1 MAAAQRRHFIKGAA
15 FIAASFVA
23 SAAHAADKLA
33 VGAYPSNPPWEF
45 KNAQGEFEGF
55 EVDMVKEIG
64 KRLGMPVEI
73 SDLGFQAL
81 FAATS
86 SKRID
91 LAISTITIT
100 KERLKSQ
107 SFTQG
112 FYDSDGALATPVGS
126 KIKGLAD
133 TKGAIIGVLS
143 SSVGEAWAKENQ
155 AKYGFAEIRGYDT
168 YQNLLLDLQNGR
180 TGGVVSDFAGMSYYF
195 QKMKGLQIAERIP
208 SPDDRYG
215 LMMTKDHP
223 LLTKVNDAVTAMK
236 KDGALAGIYKKWFGS
251 DPEPNSSTVQERP
264 LPKAD

>member
-1 MAAAQRRHFIKGAA
+1 MAPSPRRIFIQGVFVAAAILGSASTLAA
-15 FIAASFVA
+15 QAL
-23 SAAHAADKLA
+23 K

-55 EVDMVKEIG
+55 EVDMAKDIA
-64 KRLGMPVEI
+64 KRLGMTIEI
-73 SDLGFQAL
+73 SDLGFSAL

-112 FYDSDGALATPVGS
+112 FYDSDGALATQVGS

-133 TKGAIIGVLS
+133 AKGAIIGVLS
-143 SSVGEAWAKENQ
+143 TSVGEAWAKENQ
-155 AKYGFAEIRGYDT
+155 AKYGFADIKGYDT

-180 TGGVVSDFAGMSYYF
+180 TQGVVSDFAGMSYYF
-195 QKMKGLQIAERIP
+195 KQMKGLQIAERIP
-208 SPDDRYG
+208 APDDRYG

-236 KDGALAGIYKKWFGS
+236 KDGTLAGIYKKWFGS

>member
-1 MAAAQRRHFIKGAA
+1 MA
-15 FIAASFVA
+15 FIERRAFLNLA
-23 SAAHAADKLA
+23 SAATLLFASSAAYAAETLR

-55 EVDMVKEIG
+55 EVDMVKDIA
-64 KRLGMPVEI
+64 KRLGMPLEI

-86 SKRID
+86 AKRID

-112 FYDSDGALATPVGS
+112 FYDSDGAMATQVGS
-126 KIKGLAD
+126 RIKSLAD
-133 TKGAIIGVLS
+133 AKGAIIGVLS
-143 SSVGEAWAKENQ
+143 SSVGEAWAKDNQ
-155 AKYGFAEIRGYDT
+155 AKYGFAEIKGYDT

-180 TGGVVSDFAGMSYYF
+180 TGAVVSDFAGMSYYF

-223 LLTKVNDAVTAMK
+223 LLAKVNDAVTAMK
-236 KDGALAGIYKKWFGS
+236 KDGTLAGIYKKWFGS
-251 DPEPNSSTVQERP
+251 DPAPDSSTVQERP

>member
-1 MAAAQRRHFIKGAA
+1 MFALTRRGLPWLAAAMLGVMLAPGAN
-15 FIAASFVA
+15 
-23 SAAHAADKLA
+23 AADKLT

-45 KNAQGEFEGF
+45 KNADGQFEGF
-55 EVDMVKEIG
+55 EVDMVKDIG
-64 KRLGMPVEI
+64 KRLGLDVDI
-73 SDLGFQAL
+73 SDLGFSAL

-112 FYDSDGALATPVGS
+112 FYDSDGALATRVDS

-133 TKGAIIGVLS
+133 TKGATIGVLS
-143 SSVGEAWAKENQ
+143 TSVGEVWAKANKD
-155 AKYGFAEIRGYDT
+155 KYGFADIRGYDT

-180 TGGVVSDFAGMSYYF
+180 SQGVVSDFAGMQYYF
-195 QKMKGLQIAERIP
+195 QKMKDLKIAERIP

-223 LLTKVNDAVTAMK
+223 LLGKVNDAVTAMK
-236 KDGALAGIYKKWFGS
+236 KDGTLAGIYEKWFGV
-251 DPEPNSSTVQERP
+251 DPEPNSSTVEERP
-264 LPKAD
+264 LPKAE

>member
-1 MAAAQRRHFIKGAA
+1 MPGPTRRSLTWLFALGLSAAATGA
-15 FIAASFVA
+15 F
-23 SAAHAADKLA
+23 AADKLA

-55 EVDMVKEIG
+55 EVDMVKDIG
-64 KRLGMPVEI
+64 KRLGLDVEI
-73 SDLGFQAL
+73 SDLGFSAL

-112 FYDSDGALATPVGS
+112 FYDSDGALATRVDS

-133 TKGAIIGVLS
+133 TKGATIGVLS
-143 SSVGEAWAKENQ
+143 TSVGEVWAKANKD
-155 AKYGFAEIRGYDT
+155 KYGFADIRGYDT

-180 TGGVVSDFAGMSYYF
+180 SQGVVSDFAGMQYYF
-195 QKMKGLQIAERIP
+195 QKMKDLKIAERIP

-223 LLTKVNDAVTAMK
+223 LLGKVNDAVTAMK
-236 KDGALAGIYKKWFGS
+236 KDGTLAGIYKKWFGV
-251 DPEPNSSTVQERP
+251 DPEPNSSTVEERP
-264 LPKAD
+264 LPKAE